1 MLKNIYNEGQFTV
14 PCHFIM
20 LIISINLKL
29 FIYQTRVAASIECT
43 GMPFVLENV
52 LEKCGFLKMV
62 QYWRIYWIF
71 FFKKDSK
78 KI

>member
-52 LEKCGFLKMV
+52 LEKCGFLKM
-62 QYWRIYWIF
+62 YSTGEFTGF
-71 FFKKDSK
+71 FF
-78 KI
+78 